1 MKITENKVFQYNIK
15 NMIRKYK
22 STNLK
27 QISVTYRQNIQ
38 ELIKLIRDRKLV
50 TNKKIKNNNT
60 DD

>member
-1 MKITENKVFQYNIK
+1 MKITESKVFQYNIK
-15 NMIRKYK
+15 KMTRKYK
-22 STNLK
+22 SINLK

-38 ELIKLIRDRKLV
+38 ELNKSIRDRKLV

>member
-1 MKITENKVFQYNIK
+1 MKITEIKVFQYNIK

-22 STNLK
+22 SINLK
-27 QISVTYRQNIQ
+27 QIGVTYRQNIQ
-38 ELIKLIRDRKLV
+38 ELITLIRDRKLV

>member
-1 MKITENKVFQYNIK
+1 MKITESKVFQYNIK

-22 STNLK
+22 SINLK

-38 ELIKLIRDRKLV
+38 ELNKLIRDRKLV

>member
-1 MKITENKVFQYNIK
+1 MKITESKVFQYNIK

-22 STNLK
+22 SINLK

-50 TNKKIKNNNT
+50 TNKKINKFI
-60 DD
+60 DE

>member
-1 MKITENKVFQYNIK
+1 MNITESKVFQYNIK
-15 NMIRKYK
+15 NMSRKYK
-22 STNLK
+22 SINLK

-38 ELIKLIRDRKLV
+38 ELNKLIRDRKLV

>member
-1 MKITENKVFQYNIK
+1 MKITESKVFQYNIK

-22 STNLK
+22 SINLK

-50 TNKKIKNNNT
+50 TNKKIK
-60 DD
+60 

>member
-1 MKITENKVFQYNIK
+1 MKITESKVFQHNIK
-15 NMIRKYK
+15 KMTRKYK
-22 STNLK
+22 SINLK

-38 ELIKLIRDRKLV
+38 ELNKLIRDRKLV